1 MYGFIENPMKRNIGV
16 LEFEFFSCDQEFVGI
31 AVMITENYAYKNEVD
46 WSLLQEELALLFGN
60 QVVFSST

>member
-16 LEFEFFSCDQEFVGI
+16 LEFEFFLCDQEFVGI
-31 AVMITENYAYKNEVD
+31 AVMITENYAYKKEVD